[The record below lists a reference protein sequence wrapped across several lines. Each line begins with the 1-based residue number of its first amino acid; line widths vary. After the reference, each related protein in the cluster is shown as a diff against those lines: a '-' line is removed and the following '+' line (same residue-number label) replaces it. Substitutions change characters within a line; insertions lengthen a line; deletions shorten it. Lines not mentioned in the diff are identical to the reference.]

1 MYIIGLT
8 SCIPLMPKYRP
19 TFSPKLQTLLDV
31 LLASHISLI
40 SNQNLV
46 PFHPNCFYIA
56 LLVNDVLA
64 YPNNQS

>member
-1 MYIIGLT
+1 
-8 SCIPLMPKYRP
+8 MPKYRP

-31 LLASHISLI
+31 LLASHISLF

-56 LLVNDVLA
+56 LLVNDILA